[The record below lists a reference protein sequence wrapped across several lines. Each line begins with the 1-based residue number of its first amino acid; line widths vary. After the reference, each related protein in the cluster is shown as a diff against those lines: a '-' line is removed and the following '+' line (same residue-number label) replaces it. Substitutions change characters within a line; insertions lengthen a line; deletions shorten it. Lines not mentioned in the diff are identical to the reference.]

1 MIGPYHRNS
10 IILIREIE
18 GTSLSITV
26 STDGRVILWSG
37 KQRRQVGYFDAEGS
51 VVTADINKK
60 YNVLALG
67 K

>member
-1 MIGPYHRNS
+1 LIGPYHRNS